1 VTKAGYSAMLKLIY
15 PAPYTPA
22 DVPADDGGEGE
33 GGTTVATPRDTSDRE
48 PKTLTHEG
56 AEGARETMRNEIVRA
71 VLSGRGWPPSRAD
84 LILVCAALAINAGD
98 DARALTGL
106 PAHRS
111 TTTAILDEITRWPD
125 NRIALTC
132 TALAITTMADE
143 LPNDRCV
150 TLLTQLH
157 TRYLGGEGDQSSR
170 AAGAEVEDQT
180 SLPAGE
186 EAIDETTL
194 TGRDPLQALLSDAY
208 RLGLNEEG
216 LPGQTVGERAFAMQR
231 GLYVTDADAVQ
242 AQFSRGCSD
251 ALKRKQEG
259 ASPALPGH
267 DQTDDAGESARPT
280 TTAEARYEAGQ
291 LTKPATQQRT
301 ARKAPPAL
309 HNGGKV
315 LSDTDTKA
323 EGE

>member
-1 VTKAGYSAMLKLIY
+1 
-15 PAPYTPA
+15 
-22 DVPADDGGEGE
+22 
-33 GGTTVATPRDTSDRE
+33 
-48 PKTLTHEG
+48 
-56 AEGARETMRNEIVRA
+56 MRNEIVRA

-106 PAHRS
+106 LPFHRS